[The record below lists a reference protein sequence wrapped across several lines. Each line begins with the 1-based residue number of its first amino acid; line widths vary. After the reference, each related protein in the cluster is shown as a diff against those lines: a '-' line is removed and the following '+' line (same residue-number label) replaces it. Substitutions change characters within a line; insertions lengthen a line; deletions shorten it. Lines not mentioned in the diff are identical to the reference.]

1 MRNLVRWTLVAF
13 ALFSPALPTPARPV
27 LSVPLNL
34 AGLPRFGLAAAQ
46 VSFEQVMQE
55 LSSSDRGVRLRAL
68 RLLKDAAYPE
78 AAVPLAALITFA
90 DDEVQLEAVAAEL
103 NIFLVDQVVTRKR
116 VGLVVEVR
124 KRIAADVA
132 FSKGPLA
139 VGARSVPIEVL
150 TALRTAARDDNP
162 RVAIEALYALGTL
175 AAEPAGARRRALL
188 AGLGP
193 DLASMIGAANLAYR
207 FAAIRVIGRVFERRA
222 GDEPVDA
229 VVGDAIVG
237 ALNDNDRGI
246 RIAAMQA
253 LGAMR
258 YERAIAALTE
268 QFQYFGKGELAE
280 AALDAIAHIAHPS
293 SALILLPQLASKND
307 TFKTAAIE
315 GLARIGDRT
324 RRATIDSAL
333 RGESREQVL
342 LAGTFAAVLL
352 SDAPL
357 EPLADALRRPKL
369 ADRARDYLI
378 AVAPGRAAAFSRH
391 AQDPDVQIRAGVAD
405 VLGLAGD
412 PAALPIVEAMLRDRD
427 PQIALAA
434 ERAVARLNA
443 LRPTT

>member
-1 MRNLVRWTLVAF
+1 MRNLVQWTLVAL
-13 ALFSPALPTPARPV
+13 ALFSPALPTPALPV
-27 LSVPLNL
+27 LPVPLR
-34 AGLPRFGLAAAQ
+34 LPGQPPFGLAAAQ

-55 LSSSDRGVRLRAL
+55 LSSPDRGVRLRAL

-78 AAVPLAALITFA
+78 AAVPLAGLITVA

-103 NIFLVDQVVTRKR
+103 NIFLVDQVVTRKH
-116 VGLVVEVR
+116 VGLVIEVR
-124 KRIAADVA
+124 NRIAADVA

-139 VGARSVPIEVL
+139 VGARSVPVEVL

-162 RVAIEALYALGTL
+162 RVAIEALYGFGTL

-188 AGLGP
+188 AGIGP

-207 FAAIRVIGRVFERRA
+207 FAAIRVIGRVFERRG
-222 GDEPVDA
+222 GDQPVDP
-229 VVGDAIVG
+229 VVGDAMVG

-253 LGAMR
+253 LGGMR
-258 YERAIAALTE
+258 YERAVAALTE

-280 AALDAIAHIAHPS
+280 AALDAIARIAHPT
-293 SALILLPQLASKND
+293 SALVLLPQLASKND
-307 TFKTAAIE
+307 TLKTVAIE

-333 RGESREQVL
+333 RGERREQVL
-342 LAGTFAAVLL
+342 LAGAFAAVLL
-352 SDAPL
+352 SDAPI

-369 ADRARDYLI
+369 ADRAREYLI
-378 AVAPGRAAAFSRH
+378 AVAPGRSATFSRH
-391 AQDPDVQIRAGVAD
+391 AQDPDAQIRAGVAD

-412 PAALPIVEAMLRDRD
+412 AAALPIVEAMLRDRD

-443 LRPTT
+443 LRGTT